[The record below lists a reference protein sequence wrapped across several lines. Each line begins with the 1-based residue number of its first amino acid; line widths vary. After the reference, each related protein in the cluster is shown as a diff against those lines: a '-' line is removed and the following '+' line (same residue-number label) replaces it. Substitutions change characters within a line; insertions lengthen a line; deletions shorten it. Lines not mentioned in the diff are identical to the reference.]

1 MKIEMNTIY
10 HLPTQAHEQNFLKE
24 ADKLGFKWAS
34 TQTRADVESHWG
46 SYEEEYVIYTRDG
59 FLRYGSKQFYEA
71 NPNNK
76 DNVIEWKINFTKA
89 DMQIGQIYRTRDGSV
104 FEWETIDALTYN
116 DNLFNIMLK
125 THETM
130 LDIIEVYPMETTPI
144 WKRPEPKYRVKT
156 ELTKEQAEKLGL
168 EFCEV
173 VE

>member
-1 MKIEMNTIY
+1 MKIKTNKVY

-59 FLRYGSKQFYEA
+59 SLRYGSKRFYEA

-76 DNVIEWKINFTKA
+76 DNVIEWKIGFTKA
-89 DMQIGQIYRTRDGSV
+89 DMQIGQTYLQANGITHRWSESDSLNYLEDLTFKTNNRDYDV
-104 FEWETIDALTYN
+104 V
-116 DNLFNIMLK
+116 
-125 THETM
+125 
-130 LDIIEVYPMETTPI
+130 EVYGIIPI
-144 WKRPEPKYRVKT
+144 WKREEPKYRVKT

-168 EFCEV
+168 EFCEEV
-173 VE
+173 